1 MSTTIMYARIAP
13 TVTVRHIRHES
24 QDKKGCP
31 SRLLDYS
38 KSERLAF
45 VKGKAAT
52 AV

>member
-1 MSTTIMYARIAP
+1 MYARIAP

-24 QDKKGCP
+24 QDKKGLP

>member
-24 QDKKGCP
+24 DKKGLP